1 MDMKRLLCLLM
12 FFCVGLGCVME
23 LSAQGWMHWRGPSMN
38 GSTTTTNLP
47 VEWSEQTNIVWEIT
61 MPGKSGSTPIVFNTN
76 IFAVSQGSY
85 GRLLLLNL
93 AMKNGT
99 VLWEK
104 EIGRLENWEK
114 NSFFEKGLYSQC
126 SPTTNAK
133 NIWALFGS
141 GDIAAYDFAGNELWK
156 RNLVREHGYSENR
169 FLNAATPVFF
179 AGKLYIP
186 VGSSDL
192 ASESE
197 TEKEGGMEKPII
209 LCLDAASGKTLWIR
223 EWLAQANDKLKTVPL
238 CAILYEGEG
247 KGKSQLI
254 VSGANGVAGYSLGEG
269 DELWRYLS
277 KGETP
282 LMRGNILPV
291 PVPASDMG
299 LLFASVSS
307 ANLLIAINMD
317 SATGSIREEDLA
329 WKLHVE
335 SGSTVT
341 GSTSYYNNRLYTLE
355 GENPC
360 SMVCRDAGS
369 GKKLWDGALSVKE
382 TFSSSPTGADDK
394 IYCLSDEG
402 TVVII
407 SAGESEQFEEI
418 AVIKMN
424 GQAFNSGIAISNQRL
439 FIRTQGKLYCVKK
452 RKWIRFMD
460 NEFLD

>member
-1 MDMKRLLCLLM
+1 MKRLLCLLM

-47 VEWSEQTNIVWEIT
+47 VEWSEQTNIVWGIT
-61 MPGKSGSTPIVFNTN
+61 MPGKSSSTPIVFNTN

-104 EIGRLENWEK
+104 EIGRLENWEE

-141 GDIAAYDFAGNELWK
+141 GDIAAYDFAENELWK
-156 RNLVREHGYSENR
+156 RNLVREHGYCENR
-169 FLNAATPVFF
+169 FLNAATPVHF

-186 VGSSDL
+186 VGSPNM
-192 ASESE
+192 ASESG
-197 TEKEGGMEKPII
+197 TEKEGGMEKPVI
-209 LCLDAASGKTLWIR
+209 LCLDATSGKTLWTR
-223 EWLAQANDKLKTVPL
+223 EWLAQANDNLKAGPL
-238 CAILYEGEG
+238 SAILYEGEG

-254 VSGANGVAGYSLGEG
+254 VSGANGLAGYSLGEG
-269 DELWRYLS
+269 EELWHYLS

-282 LMRGNILPV
+282 LRQGDNLHP
-291 PVPASDMG
+291 PVPAPDMG
-299 LLFASVSS
+299 LLFASVLGD
-307 ANLLIAINMD
+307 NLLIAINMN
-317 SATGSIREEDLA
+317 SATGLIREEDLA
-329 WKLHVE
+329 WKLHLE
-335 SGSTVT
+335 SMATTT
-341 GSTSYYNNRLYTLE
+341 GSTLYYNKRLYALE

-369 GKKLWDGALSVKE
+369 GKKLWEGVLSVKE

-407 SAGESEQFEEI
+407 GAGEREHYEEI

-424 GQAFNSGIAISNQRL
+424 EQAFNSGIAISNQRL
-439 FIRTQGKLYCVKK
+439 FIRTCEKLYCVKK
-452 RKWIRFMD
+452 RQWIRFMD

>member
-1 MDMKRLLCLLM
+1 MKRLLCLLM
-12 FFCVGLGCVME
+12 FFCLGLGCIME
-23 LSAQGWMHWRGPSMN
+23 LSAQGWMQWRGPAMN

-47 VEWSEQTNIVWEIT
+47 VEWSEQTNIVWGIT

-104 EIGRLENWEK
+104 EIGRLENWEG
-114 NSFFEKGLYSQC
+114 NSFFERGFYSQC
-126 SPTTNAK
+126 SPITNAK

-156 RNLVREHGYSENR
+156 RNLVRDHGYSENR
-169 FLNAATPVFF
+169 FLNAAPPVLY

-186 VGSSDL
+186 VGSPNM

-197 TEKEGGMEKPII
+197 AEKEGVMEKPVI
-209 LCLDAASGKTLWIR
+209 LCLDAASGKTIWTR
-223 EWLAQANDKLKTVPL
+223 EWLAQATDKFKAGPL
-238 CAILYEGEG
+238 SAILYEGEG

-269 DELWRYLS
+269 EELWHYFS
-277 KGETP
+277 KGETHQ
-282 LMRGNILPV
+282 RQGNILSV
-291 PVPASDMG
+291 PVPAPDMG
-299 LLFASVSS
+299 LLFASDLGDNS
-307 ANLLIAINMD
+307 LISINMD
-317 SATGSIREEDLA
+317 SASGSIQDDDLA
-329 WKLHVE
+329 WKLRVE
-335 SGSTVT
+335 SGSTVI
-341 GSTSYYNNRLYTLE
+341 GSTLYYNNRLYTLE
-355 GENPC
+355 GENLC
-360 SMVCRDAGS
+360 SMVCREAGS
-369 GKKLWDGALSVKE
+369 GKKLWEGALSVKE

-407 SAGESEQFEEI
+407 GAGEREHYEEI

-424 GQAFNSGIAISNQRL
+424 EQAFNSGIAISNQRL
-439 FIRTQGKLYCVKK
+439 FIRTCGKLYCVKK
-452 RKWIRFMD
+452 RQWIRFMD

>member
-1 MDMKRLLCLLM
+1 MKRLLCLLM
-12 FFCVGLGCVME
+12 FFCVGLGGVME
-23 LSAQGWMHWRGPSMN
+23 LSAQGWMQWRGPSMN

-47 VEWSEQTNIVWEIT
+47 VEWSEQTNIVWGIT

-104 EIGRLENWEK
+104 EIGRLGNWEG
-114 NSFFEKGLYSQC
+114 NSFFERGFYSQC
-126 SPTTNAK
+126 SPITNAK

-156 RNLVREHGYSENR
+156 RNLVRDHGYSENR
-169 FLNAATPVFF
+169 FLNAANPVFF

-186 VGSSDL
+186 VGFSGL
-192 ASESE
+192 ASESGA
-197 TEKEGGMEKPII
+197 EKEGIMEKPVIM
-209 LCLDAASGKTLWIR
+209 CLDAASGKTLWTR
-223 EWLAQANDKLKTVPL
+223 EWLAQANDKLKAGPL

-247 KGKSQLI
+247 VGKSQLI

-269 DELWRYLS
+269 EELWHYLS

-282 LMRGNILPV
+282 QGEGNILPP
-291 PVPASDMG
+291 PVPAPDVG
-299 LLFASVSS
+299 LLFVSFLGDNS
-307 ANLLIAINMD
+307 LIAINMD
-317 SATGSIREEDLA
+317 SASGLIREEDLA
-329 WKLHVE
+329 WRVHVE
-335 SGSTVT
+335 SGTIST
-341 GSTSYYNNRLYTLE
+341 GSTLYYNNRLYTLE

-360 SMVCRDAGS
+360 SMVCREAGS
-369 GKKLWDGALSVKE
+369 GKKLWEGTLSVKE

-407 SAGESEQFEEI
+407 GAGEREQYEEI

-424 GQAFNSGIAISNQRL
+424 GQVFNSGIAISNQRL
-439 FIRTQGKLYCVKK
+439 FIRTREKLYCVKK
-452 RKWIRFMD
+452 RQWIRFMD